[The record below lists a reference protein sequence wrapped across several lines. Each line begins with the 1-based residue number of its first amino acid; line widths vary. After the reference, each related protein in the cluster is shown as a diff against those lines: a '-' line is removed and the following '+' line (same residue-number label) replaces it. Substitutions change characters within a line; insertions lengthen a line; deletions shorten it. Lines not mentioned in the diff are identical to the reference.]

1 MPGNCVPVRGRGEQ
15 PQARQAARNE
25 SEAHQM
31 SPEKSKKSM
40 EPSPSKKGEGYQGW
54 TMVNPAK
61 SGRDQNDDLS
71 SHRHGVVCG
80 HGMSEKVGVLRE
92 EICAGGRQGP
102 TAGPSGESREAR
114 LAGAEVG
121 EARSSDEAANH
132 RGAKEPHLVE
142 VNSEAEDW

>member
-25 SEAHQM
+25 SEAHPM
-31 SPEKSKKSM
+31 SPEKTQKSM
-40 EPSPSKKGEGYQGW
+40 EPSPFEKGEGYQDW
-54 TMVNPAK
+54 TMVNPAP
-61 SGRDQNDDLS
+61 SGRDQNDILS
-71 SHRHGVVCG
+71 SHRYGVVCG
-80 HGMSEKVGVLRE
+80 HGMPEKVGVLRE
-92 EICAGGRQGP
+92 EICAGGLYGP

>member
-25 SEAHQM
+25 SEAHPM
-31 SPEKSKKSM
+31 SPEKVQQSM
-40 EPSPSKKGEGYQGW
+40 EPSWSKTCEGYQGW
-54 TMVNPAK
+54 TLVNPAK
-61 SGRDQNDDLS
+61 SGRDQNDDRS

-80 HGMSEKVGVLRE
+80 RGMSEKVGVLKE

-142 VNSEAEDW
+142 VNSGAEDR